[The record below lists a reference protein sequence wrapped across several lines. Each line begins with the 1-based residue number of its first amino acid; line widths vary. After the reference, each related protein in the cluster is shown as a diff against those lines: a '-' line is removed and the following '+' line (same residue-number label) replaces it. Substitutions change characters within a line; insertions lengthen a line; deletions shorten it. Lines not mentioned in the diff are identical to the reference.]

1 MSAGALSSKP
11 ELNPAIT
18 TFFSGLSSRIKEGAA
33 STSFSVWLMVLL
45 IAVAIGLVIWYSKQR
60 TLYENAPNIQSRI
73 QDATD
78 VQSKLYEAKQ
88 TSRVHLRDYLAQL
101 KSSGVPESHFALT
114 NFYVSTVNA
123 AGLFF
128 PAQYGVMSPLAL
140 RMAILGGARG
150 FVFDIW
156 PDLTPGANFAPV
168 LHVVESGSLW
178 RRITLNSV
186 PLGPMMKALVTEAYE
201 IERPGN
207 TDPLFVYLRFR
218 GKPRRAT
225 FDATLAILRATIE
238 PYRLDASFNACRAQ
252 DRMFSMPI
260 FSLFNKITVFSN
272 LRPDHPV
279 VDYINVGPK
288 EGVKLEYTPH
298 DVRGM
303 TDEGSISARRM
314 IQQNITFLAPSPDD
328 PAANAN
334 AIPLAQAQ
342 ALGIQCVAMNFGN
355 MNDTLKSYT
364 TMFEKSGFALKPANL
379 RHVIDLLPVPKVPE
393 NPGWGSGPNTG
404 APTVPAAIARPT

>member
-1 MSAGALSSKP
+1 
-11 ELNPAIT
+11 
-18 TFFSGLSSRIKEGAA
+18 
-33 STSFSVWLMVLL
+33 
-45 IAVAIGLVIWYSKQR
+45 
-60 TLYENAPNIQSRI
+60 LYEVKQS
-73 QDATD
+73 
-78 VQSKLYEAKQ
+78 
-88 TSRVHLRDYLAQL
+88 SRVHLRDYLAQL

-303 TDEGSISARRM
+303 TEEGSISARRM
-314 IQQNITFLAPSPDD
+314 IQQNITFLAPAPDD
-328 PAANAN
+328 PVANAN

-364 TMFEKSGFALKPANL
+364 AMFEKSGFALKPANL

-404 APTVPAAIARPT
+404 SPTVPAAIARPT